1 MKTFLTYYKNASI
14 FTIVAL
20 IAGAFIGYAEGGV
33 TGILPSFLSVL
44 VLSILEV
51 SLSLDNAVVN
61 CGKLK
66 DMDEKW
72 QQWFLRWGMLI
83 AVVGLRLIL
92 PIVIVSALAF
102 ISPLKAVEL
111 GLFAPKEYA
120 AVLQSSHHLIA
131 AFGGGFL
138 LMVSLSYYTDT
149 DKDVHWIKWIEAGL
163 SKAGG
168 IGVSGISILTAI
180 ILFLVSFS
188 ATPGQQVEFCI
199 AGVAGVILFLAIHF
213 LQEYLESR
221 DEKASAIAGQVVKS
235 GLMGVLYLEV
245 LDASLSF
252 DGLLSAFA
260 ISDYF
265 LIIMLGLGTGA
276 YFVRSMT
283 LHLLHSGHLAEY
295 RFLEN
300 GAFAAITALSVLML
314 ASFVMEVPEWIT
326 GLIGIVFLAV
336 AFVHSAVLNKKES
349 LSNDEA

>member
-1 MKTFLTYYKNASI
+1 MNTLLKHYKTSFIT
-14 FTIVAL
+14 L
-20 IAGAFIGYAEGGV
+20 ILGLIIGGV
-33 TGILPSFLSVL
+33 VGYFESGVGGIATAVLSVAIL
-44 VLSILEV
+44 CVLEI
-51 SLSLDNAVVN
+51 SLSFDNAVLN
-61 CGKLK
+61 ASKLK

-72 QQWFLRWGMLI
+72 RQWFVRWGMVI
-83 AVVGLRLIL
+83 AVFGMRLVL
-92 PIVIVSALAF
+92 PILIVSVLGG
-102 ISPLKAVEL
+102 ISPYATVKM
-111 GLFAPKEYA
+111 GLTDPKQYSE
-120 AVLQSSHHLIA
+120 VLSSSHHIIA
-131 AFGGGFL
+131 SFGGAFL
-138 LMVSLSYYTDT
+138 LMVALGFYLDKNKDT
-149 DKDVHWIKWIEAGL
+149 HWVKWIEEPL
-163 SKAGG
+163 SKLGEGG
-168 IGVSGISILTAI
+168 IGVQAIFAALVILS
-180 ILFLVSFS
+180 VSFTTEGHKQLVFNIS
-188 ATPGQQVEFCI
+188 GACGI
-199 AGVAGVILFLAIHF
+199 ILFLAIHF
-213 LQEYLESR
+213 LQEYLEGR

-326 GLIGIVFLAV
+326 GLIGIVFLAA
-336 AFVHSAVLNKKES
+336 AFIHSAILNRKES
-349 LSNDEA
+349 SSNVEA